1 MPSRRFW
8 QNARVNTDA
17 VTLRL
22 ADAGDAETIAQM
34 SRDLIESG
42 LGWRYRT
49 DRVRRMIT
57 RRDTSAVVACDR
69 HGTVGFGVMQCD
81 DEHAHLMLLA
91 VRPSHQR
98 QGVARQLMQWLLHS
112 ARVAGMVSVHL
123 ELRASNRAAL
133 HFYRSLGFAQTL
145 VLAGYYEQR
154 ESAIRMMCLLRAP
167 DEQPHPTTAASCAQ
181 PVTLSSAA
189 RHLAQTMA
197 KPHADHP
204 AVEGLGLSFGCV
216 APLASEHR
224 GVSGR
229 WRGGVGNDA
238 AMQTLPAWTRRA
250 RRNLV
255 DVVDVMAAGADWTR
269 VTDALA
275 ARKTLSAPAAGAQRP
290 LAEVAAG
297 ILEGHGWP
305 TRGWRRASLQDGR
318 RGDMRTRAR
327 RRRVDA
333 PDRSAGRVGAGS
345 TTSTRAR

>member
-22 ADAGDAETIAQM
+22 ADVGDADTIAQM

-49 DRVRRMIT
+49 DRVRRMIM

-69 HGTVGFGVMQCD
+69 HGTVGFGVMQFD

-167 DEQPHPTTAASCAQ
+167 DEQPP
-181 PVTLSSAA
+181 PDDWL
-189 RHLAQTMA
+189 L
-197 KPHADHP
+197 K
-204 AVEGLGLSFGCV
+204 L
-216 APLASEHR
+216 
-224 GVSGR
+224 
-229 WRGGVGNDA
+229 
-238 AMQTLPAWTRRA
+238 RRS
-250 RRNLV
+250 R
-255 DVVDVMAAGADWTR
+255 
-269 VTDALA
+269 
-275 ARKTLSAPAAGAQRP
+275 
-290 LAEVAAG
+290 
-297 ILEGHGWP
+297 
-305 TRGWRRASLQDGR
+305 
-318 RGDMRTRAR
+318 
-327 RRRVDA
+327 
-333 PDRSAGRVGAGS
+333 
-345 TTSTRAR
+345 